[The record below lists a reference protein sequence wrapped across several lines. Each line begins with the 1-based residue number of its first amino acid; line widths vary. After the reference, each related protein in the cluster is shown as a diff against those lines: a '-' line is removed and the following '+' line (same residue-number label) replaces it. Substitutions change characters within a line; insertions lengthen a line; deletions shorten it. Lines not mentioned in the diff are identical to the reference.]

1 MKNDKLT
8 NFAIIDTN
16 SGEITQY
23 LTSKEKEILDNRLE
37 RRNQDEYCY
46 R

>member
-1 MKNDKLT
+1 MQQNKLT

-23 LTSKEKEILDNRLE
+23 LT
-37 RRNQDEYCY
+37 QDEQEYLENK
-46 R
+46 

>member
-1 MKNDKLT
+1 MKQNKLT

-23 LTSKEKEILDNRLE
+23 LTSQEKESLDNK
-37 RRNQDEYCY
+37 
-46 R
+46 